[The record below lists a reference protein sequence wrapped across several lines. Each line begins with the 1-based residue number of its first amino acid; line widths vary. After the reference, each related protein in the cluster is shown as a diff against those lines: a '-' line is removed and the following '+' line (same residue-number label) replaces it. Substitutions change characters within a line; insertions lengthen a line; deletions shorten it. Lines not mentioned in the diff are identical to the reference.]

1 MAFRFLLQDNWASTY
16 ECLGSRKRFWGEG
29 CSDLD
34 MLNVGSLQFLQIQMS
49 RKWLGDEAQA
59 SRSVDLRVTREQMV
73 IKTRNID

>member
-1 MAFRFLLQDNWASTY
+1 MSIY

-34 MLNVGSLQFLQIQMS
+34 MLNVGFLQFLQIQVS
-49 RKWLGDEAQA
+49 RKWLGDEVQA
-59 SRSVDLRVTREQMV
+59 SRSVDLRVARGQTV